1 MNLVLLTGNLQN
13 FELYCVILAL
23 RNELTVLIQNE
34 LMTDHRKI
42 SQTLEKLLSSKTF
55 SKPGVYKDLLNYLVN
70 CSLKGETPKEQQIA
84 FDVFGKKAELD
95 KELNVRVYILNLRNK
110 LKEYYQN
117 EGKEDTVILEIP
129 KGKYQVEFK
138 FLTYKSFLKSLE
150 KYSFVLFISGLVLII
165 STFILLLNTEKFRG
179 PSQAIW
185 KGFLKPE
192 YPVLIVLGDHYF
204 FSDSIATGRIGSSR
218 DTRINS
224 DEDLD
229 AYLKAH
235 PDLIGKIRK
244 NSTTYINRQAPIG
257 LFRLMNMFGGG
268 VAQVEM
274 KYSSQLKWD
283 DMRNKHMIFIGSV
296 KTLRFLSPTLERA
309 GLKYD
314 LEHLSFTYQTA
325 DSTIYFDNRSDN
337 YLNHEYSSLVHFC
350 TNDNRKV
357 LFLISDNDLG
367 NIAAIKYLTD
377 EQHIGLADKNS
388 GKNFKAV
395 FEAKGRELTDF
406 KVELVRID
414 PIKENISEIWP

>member
-1 MNLVLLTGNLQN
+1 
-13 FELYCVILAL
+13 
-23 RNELTVLIQNE
+23 
-34 LMTDHRKI
+34 MTDHRKI

-84 FDVFGKKAELD
+84 LDVFGKKAELD

-117 EGKEDTVILEIP
+117 EGKDDTVILEIP

-138 FLTYKSFLKSLE
+138 FLTYKSFKHSLE
-150 KYSFVLFISGLVLII
+150 KYSLVLFISGLILIV
-165 STFILLLNTEKFRG
+165 SCFVLLLNNDKFRQ
-179 PSQAIW
+179 PEQAIW
-185 KGFLKPE
+185 KGFLKPD
-192 YPVLIVLGDHYF
+192 YPILIVLGDHYF
-204 FSDSIATGRIGSSR
+204 FNDSIATRRMGISR

-229 AYLKAH
+229 AYLKIH
-235 PDLIGKIRK
+235 PEAIGRIKK
-244 NSTTYINRQAPIG
+244 SSTTYINRQAPIG
-257 LFRLMNMFGGG
+257 LYRLMNMFGGG

-274 KYSSQLKWD
+274 KYSSQLKWE

-314 LEHLSFTYQTA
+314 LEHSSFTYQTA

-337 YLNHEYSSLVHFC
+337 YVNHEYSSLVHFS
-350 TNDNRKV
+350 TNDHRKV

-377 EQHIGLADKNS
+377 EQHIELPGMTS
-388 GKNFKAV
+388 GQNFKAV

-406 KVELVRID
+406 KVDLVRID
-414 PIKENISEIWP
+414 PIRENISEIWP